1 MYRYIIEVKIDKS
14 LLTASFLFDV
24 LLRIITRTVDI
35 V

>member
-24 LLRIITRTVDI
+24 IRIITYNNTHC
-35 V
+35 